1 MRKVRNVNHTPSTGI
16 RIFFESVTF
25 SFQIQNCPRPHVIVA
40 DLLFSSVESELKKI
54 IIRIR
59 PMRVY
64 EAVSGRKKL
73 WIKNSRIRGQHLIGR
88 CGKTGVLKVGESS

>member
-1 MRKVRNVNHTPSTGI
+1 MRKVRNVTHTSSTGI
-16 RIFFESVTF
+16 RIFFESVTC
-25 SFQIQNCPRPHVIVA
+25 SFRIKKCPRPHVIVA

-73 WIKNSRIRGQHLIGR
+73 WIKNSRIRGQHITGR
-88 CGKTGVLKVGESS
+88 CGKTGVHKVEENT